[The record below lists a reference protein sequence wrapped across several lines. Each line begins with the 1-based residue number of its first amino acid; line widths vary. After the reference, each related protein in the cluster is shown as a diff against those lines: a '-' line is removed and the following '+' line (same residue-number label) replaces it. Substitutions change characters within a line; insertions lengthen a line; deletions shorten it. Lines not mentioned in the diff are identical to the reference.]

1 MKASIILAA
10 TAIALC
16 VPGASALDIT
26 LTPGSLASDMA
37 RLLNTTDARLTL
49 RGTADVR
56 DLALIKEMP
65 RTVTS
70 VDMKDLT
77 IAAYAYS
84 TGGYLEQTSFAA
96 NRVIPMMLAG
106 TNVTS
111 LILPAS
117 VVSLADDAL
126 ALSRLTTVALPAGVT
141 EVGARAFANCESL
154 VSVTGPEGIKYGA
167 DAFRNC
173 PKLNTVPAVTDVS
186 DGMFLGCSSLTAMP
200 KGVKSV
206 GNESFRKSGV
216 TAADLSGLSVGE
228 YAFAE
233 CPALVNVTSDTGTR
247 FATGVFFGDSG
258 LDTLPEW
265 NGATPA
271 LAVAH
276 NAAANGMELIL
287 DAPVGDAAY
296 AGKKGVTSLVLHKG
310 VTAIGKDAFR
320 NMSDLQSVDVHAHVP
335 EVLDPVDETSFS
347 GLENGEG
354 KYPIELKVPKEMIAE
369 WENHPVWSKF
379 QMTGIT
385 TGGIDI
391 MDNAEVTA
399 RRNGG
404 KLTVTST
411 EPMEAMSVYSVSGIR
426 LYEGGAGMT
435 EQTVDIPSNEV
446 VIVRVRIADKQKVI
460 KL

>member
-10 TAIALC
+10 TAMALC

-26 LTPGSLASDMA
+26 LTPGSLAADMA
-37 RLLNTTDARLTL
+37 KLLNTTDAGLTL

-77 IAAYAYS
+77 IAAYTYPS
-84 TGGYLEQTSFAA
+84 GGYLEQTSFAA

-126 ALSRLTTVALPAGVT
+126 ALTRLTTVALPAGVT

-154 VSVTGPEGIKYGA
+154 VSVTGPDGMKYGA

-173 PKLNTVPAVTDVS
+173 PKLTTVPAVTDVS

-206 GNESFRKSGV
+206 GNESFRKSGI
-216 TAADLSGLSVGE
+216 TTADLSGLSVGE

-247 FATGVFFGDSG
+247 FATGVFFGDAG

-276 NAAANGMELIL
+276 NAAADGRELIL

-296 AGKKGVTSLVLHKG
+296 AGKKGVTSLVLDKG
-310 VTAIGKDAFR
+310 VTSIGKDAFR
-320 NMSDLQSVDVHAHVP
+320 NMTDLRSVDVHAHVP
-335 EVLDPVDETSFS
+335 EVLDMVDETSFS

-379 QMTGIT
+379 RMTSIT

-391 MDNAEVTA
+391 TDHAEVTA

-426 LYEGGAGMT
+426 YFEGGDGLT